1 MDRSLLPIENR
12 FGIIAW
18 GIEHARE
25 AISIQLAHRQ
35 HRHNITEMVEKTM
48 GITVTLLKILK
59 ICNSNAKQIL
69 DVCKTA

>member
-35 HRHNITEMVEKTM
+35 HRHNITEMKEITM
-48 GITVTLLKILK
+48 EVRVILLTILK
-59 ICNSNAKQIL
+59 ICNSSAKQIL